1 MTDLMLDHRRVSRRH
16 AYFQVVAGRLFC
28 LDLGSRTGIEWDN
41 GSKESGW
48 LDAGRKVSIGTFTIW
63 QQMPAS
69 NEFQVR
75 SDDQQRAET
84 EGVSSSYG
92 IDFVNSAGR
101 QPPLRLGHSLALV
114 GSSPE
119 CRVRL
124 PYNDVSKAH
133 CALLRSPAGIWVVD
147 LLGDGGT
154 YVNNTHVKFS
164 RLDDGDEL
172 RVGKHVLKFR
182 FDMFSKPSFSP
193 VGEESLPSTEDTSSS
208 QIRALSVAKPRLHV
222 PRTVPEPEM
231 PSDLIPTELRTLPA
245 VPSMSAGTMATT
257 WSYPSVEVQSA
268 LGTQL
273 AGINQA
279 ELVQALMQPMMQQ
292 FGLMQQQMYEQFHQA
307 MMSMFQSF
315 GAAHRE
321 QMDELRDEID
331 EVRRLTQELHDL
343 QTEAALAQGR
353 ATPAPSPGPSSS
365 PSPTR
370 SPAPSP
376 TSNTTA
382 IASRYGSQ
390 APVPPIPDPTARSRP
405 KPSLTLPG
413 TVAAS
418 KVDSDEIPFRK
429 SPIKPTNAD
438 VHSTLTD
445 RIASLQSERQS
456 RWQKILAKLN
466 KAT

>member
-1 MTDLMLDHRRVSRRH
+1 
-16 AYFQVVAGRLFC
+16 
-28 LDLGSRTGIEWDN
+28 
-41 GSKESGW
+41 
-48 LDAGRKVSIGTFTIW
+48 
-63 QQMPAS
+63 
-69 NEFQVR
+69 
-75 SDDQQRAET
+75 
-84 EGVSSSYG
+84 
-92 IDFVNSAGR
+92 
-101 QPPLRLGHSLALV
+101 
-114 GSSPE
+114 
-119 CRVRL
+119 
-124 PYNDVSKAH
+124 
-133 CALLRSPAGIWVVD
+133 
-147 LLGDGGT
+147 
-154 YVNNTHVKFS
+154 
-164 RLDDGDEL
+164 
-172 RVGKHVLKFR
+172 
-182 FDMFSKPSFSP
+182 
-193 VGEESLPSTEDTSSS
+193 
-208 QIRALSVAKPRLHV
+208 
-222 PRTVPEPEM
+222 
-231 PSDLIPTELRTLPA
+231 
-245 VPSMSAGTMATT
+245 
-257 WSYPSVEVQSA
+257 
-268 LGTQL
+268 
-273 AGINQA
+273 
-279 ELVQALMQPMMQQ
+279 MQPMMQQ